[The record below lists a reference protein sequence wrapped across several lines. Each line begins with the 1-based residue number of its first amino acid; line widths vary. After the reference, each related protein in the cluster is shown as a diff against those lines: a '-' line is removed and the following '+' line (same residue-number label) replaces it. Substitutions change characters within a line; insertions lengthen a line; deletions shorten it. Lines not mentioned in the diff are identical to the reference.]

1 MTSRSKHFMKTAEI
15 HAVSE
20 KLEQF
25 HHENQTWV
33 RSIDFFK
40 QENAYLK
47 NRLSQV
53 VDRSFDKNFLAQ
65 AEHFQNQFIIKD
77 EFMDELKHDVNE
89 QSRILRD
96 RYLKNGLHLDEVAA
110 HRQMNLRD
118 QIEFLEKDFTKLRNE
133 FNTYL
138 AKML

>member
-1 MTSRSKHFMKTAEI
+1 MKMVQI
-15 HAVSE
+15 KPVSD

-25 HHENQTWV
+25 HHENKTWV

-40 QENAYLK
+40 QENAFLK

-53 VDRSFDKNFLAQ
+53 VDKSFDKNFLAQ

-89 QSRILRD
+89 QGRILKD
-96 RYLKNGLHLDEVAA
+96 RYLKTGQDLDEQAER
-110 HRQMNLRD
+110 RQMNLRD
-118 QIEFLEKDFTKLRNE
+118 QIEFLERDFTKLRNE

-138 AKML
+138 AQML

>member
-1 MTSRSKHFMKTAEI
+1 MKTI
-15 HAVSE
+15 QTHPVSD

-25 HHENQTWV
+25 HHENQTWI

-53 VDRSFDKNFLAQ
+53 VDRSFDKGFLAQ

-77 EFMDELKHDVNE
+77 DFMDELKHDINQQVMA
-89 QSRILRD
+89 LRD
-96 RYLKNGLHLDEVAA
+96 RYLKAGVGIDEAVTR
-110 HRQMNLRD
+110 RQARLRD
-118 QIEFLEKDFTKLRNE
+118 QMSFLELDFTKLRNE
-133 FNTYL
+133 FNAYL
-138 AKML
+138 IRML

>member
-1 MTSRSKHFMKTAEI
+1 MKTVQI

-53 VDRSFDKNFLAQ
+53 VDKSFDKNFLAQ

-89 QSRILRD
+89 QSRVLRD
-96 RYLKNGLHLDEVAA
+96 RYLKTGLNLDESAA
-110 HRQMNLRD
+110 RRQMNLRE
-118 QIEFLEKDFTKLRNE
+118 QVEFLERDFTKLRNE

-138 AKML
+138 AQML

>member
-1 MTSRSKHFMKTAEI
+1 MTTIQTHT
-15 HAVSE
+15 VSD
-20 KLEQF
+20 KLEQL

-53 VDRSFDKNFLAQ
+53 VDKTFDKVFLAQ

-89 QSRILRD
+89 QGRIMRD
-96 RYLKNGLHLDEVAA
+96 RYLKAGISVDDVVIR
-110 HRQMNLRD
+110 RQSKLRD
-118 QIEFLEKDFTKLRNE
+118 QIEFLERDFTKLRNE

-138 AKML
+138 AQML

>member
-1 MTSRSKHFMKTAEI
+1 
-15 HAVSE
+15 VSE

-53 VDRSFDKNFLAQ
+53 VDKSFDKNFLAQ

-89 QSRILRD
+89 QSRVLRD
-96 RYLKNGLHLDEVAA
+96 RYLKTGLNLDESAA
-110 HRQMNLRD
+110 RRQMNLRE
-118 QIEFLEKDFTKLRNE
+118 QVEFLERDFTKLRNE

-138 AKML
+138 AQML

>member
-1 MTSRSKHFMKTAEI
+1 MKTFQI
-15 HAVSE
+15 HPVSD
-20 KLEQF
+20 KIEQF
-25 HHENQTWV
+25 HHENQTWI

-53 VDRSFDKNFLAQ
+53 VDKTFDRGFLAQ

-89 QSRILRD
+89 QGRFLRD
-96 RYLKNGLHLDEVAA
+96 RYLKAGIGIDDLVAR
-110 HRQMNLRD
+110 RQSNLRD
-118 QIEFLEKDFTKLRNE
+118 QIEFLERDFTKLRNE

-138 AKML
+138 SQML